1 MMYAQV
7 LSGLVFGGPIMM
19 AGAIIALAFKEVYEI
34 EAKMEMENEK
44 KKTEKRPCPE
54 CDGTGFDSAISDNC
68 LACNGT
74 GVYSGED
81 FDHTCPVCFGSG
93 IDDYTMAPCEFCK
106 GKGEV

>member
-1 MMYAQV
+1 MYAQV

-54 CDGTGFDSAISDNC
+54 CDGTGFDSSIDDTC
-68 LACNGT
+68 LAC
-74 GVYSGED
+74 E
-81 FDHTCPVCFGSG
+81 GSG
-93 IDDYTMAPCEFCK
+93 IYSGKDWEYEVDPNKDIDSMKDNIDTLAPALRP
-106 GKGEV
+106 GW